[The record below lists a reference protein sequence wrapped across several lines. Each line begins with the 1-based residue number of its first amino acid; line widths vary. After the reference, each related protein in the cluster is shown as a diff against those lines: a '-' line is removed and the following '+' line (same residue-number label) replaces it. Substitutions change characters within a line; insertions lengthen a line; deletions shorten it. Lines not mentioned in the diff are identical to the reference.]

1 MEKGDKMPPFRLQDE
16 NGEWVDSS
24 ALLGIRYVL
33 FFYSQ
38 DGTPGCTKEAQEFTD
53 LYPKFQL
60 RNVPVIG
67 VSGDPIESHR
77 KFKDKYGLKVKLLSD
92 PGHKYAAECGAWGK
106 KMLYG
111 REVTGTIRSSYL
123 VGKDGTIEEAW
134 RNVKATG
141 HAKRVLDGT
150 LKHYVDDSPAE
161 F

>member
-38 DGTPGCTKEAQEFTD
+38 DCTPGCTKEAQEFTD

-67 VSGDPIESHR
+67 VSGDSAESHR

-92 PGHKYAAECGAWGK
+92 PDHAYASEC
-106 KMLYG
+106 
-111 REVTGTIRSSYL
+111 REVTGTIRSTYL
-123 VGKDGTIEEAW
+123 VGKDGNIEEAW